1 MRDEIR
7 HHLFVQGAEE
17 RPAKAGSQQRR
28 CLQPAHLRIDSFTK
42 PASRCSFRFASI
54 SGFSQ
59 NSRRQIVSCGNV
71 AALKLL

>member
-28 CLQPAHLRIDSFTK
+28 CLQTGTPSDRLVHQASVALFISIRLDQWLFPKFTS
-42 PASRCSFRFASI
+42 ANRFV
-54 SGFSQ
+54 
-59 NSRRQIVSCGNV
+59 R
-71 AALKLL
+71 